1 MALKYGGTMDDK
13 IDVNLYVK
21 NIIVHYKCLRKEYKK
36 FIANGYELD
45 NLTGVLSSYTAEL
58 LIKKA
63 IVNKKISVITHSL
76 LEYCDSNTITL
87 NLINLI
93 KKLPRTKQY
102 SYYSTMI
109 HCNLSF
115 TQMWLIN
122 NIVGTE
128 AFQDLFISICENTLF
143 TEMDM
148 RMLLDNDN
156 YSDEM
161 LNHCISLC
169 EKQFGKSKKTEI
181 AKTYTKLYF
190 L

>member
-13 IDVNLYVK
+13 ADVNLYVK
-21 NIIVHYKCLRKEYKK
+21 NIIVNYKYRRKEYKK
-36 FIANGYELD
+36 FITNEYKLND
-45 NLTGVLSSYTAEL
+45 LTGVLSSFSAEL

-63 IVNKKISVITHSL
+63 IVNKKISVFTHSL
-76 LEYCDSNTITL
+76 LEYCDSNTITYS
-87 NLINLI
+87 LINLL

-102 SYYSTMI
+102 SYCSTMI

-115 TQMWLIN
+115 TQMWQIN

-128 AFQDLFISICENTLF
+128 AFQDLFISICENNLF

-148 RMLLDNDN
+148 CMLLDNDN

-161 LNHCISLC
+161 LNYCISLC

-181 AKTYTKLYF
+181 AKKYTQ
-190 L
+190 